1 MIDTSSKEKKI
12 YGMGKS
18 ESSSSEDQLI
28 KKLTEHGD
36 KIDDMEKGNK
46 KIQDIVYL
54 GFIIIL
60 ITFIATIFG
69 LICFIIQNQ
78 IALSHVVDINS
89 KYSNILNI
97 QEQIVKDLEQAV
109 KENEKIEDDVNA
121 SKEIEKCIKYKGY
134 FSIQCFNDN

>member
-1 MIDTSSKEKKI
+1 MTSTSSKEKQI
-12 YGMGKS
+12 YGIEKN
-18 ESSSSEDQLI
+18 ESSSSRDQSI
-28 KKLTEHGD
+28 EEGTKD
-36 KIDDMEKGNK
+36 EKRLRDVEESNK

-69 LICFIIQNQ
+69 FIFFIIQNQ

-89 KYSNILNI
+89 KYSNVLNT
-97 QEQIVKDLEQAV
+97 QQQIIKDLEQAV
-109 KENEKIEDDVNA
+109 KENEKIGDDVNA